1 MQFKIIKT
9 DTNYILE
16 QIEEIQKGSF
26 AHKDIASLNGKCR
39 HDTDMDGD
47 CPYHKN
53 GCPKLSEMTFTDEV
67 AKVVGAVDLDAKAE
81 KSWREGLE
89 EFIPMPLSYK
99 ESFILGYAQAINDN
113 KDRVYTEYDM
123 RKAFRM
129 GSKFAHGYEVSER
142 TYNKFTGNQ
151 KPNEEV
157 DENTFIK
164 SLTPTSWN
172 VEIETQQ
179 EYLAD
184 NKWVKQP
191 SIKFKDKLLKTR
203 LVPEVTSNTIKVI
216 SIKP

>member
-67 AKVVGAVDLDAKAE
+67 AEVVGYVDIIKKCDEIYDMHPNNLDVYEDAESKNTYKAGV
-81 KSWREGLE
+81 WD
-89 EFIPMPLSYK
+89 
-99 ESFILGYAQAINDN
+99 GYTQALLDN
-113 KDRVYTEYDM
+113 KDMVYTEADM

-164 SLTPTSWN
+164 SLTPTSWQ
-172 VEIETQQ
+172 VEIEMEEHALTMPNIHVK
-179 EYLAD
+179 EYCP
-184 NKWVKQP
+184 K
-191 SIKFKDKLLKTR
+191 
-203 LVPEVTSNTIKVI
+203 VTNNTIKVI